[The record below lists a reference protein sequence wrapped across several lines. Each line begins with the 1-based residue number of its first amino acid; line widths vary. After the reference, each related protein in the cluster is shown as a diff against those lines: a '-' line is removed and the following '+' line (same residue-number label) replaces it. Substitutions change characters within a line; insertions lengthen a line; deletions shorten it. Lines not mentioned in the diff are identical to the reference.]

1 MKPIET
7 QRLVL
12 RRWKASDREVFYKM
26 NSDPVVMEYMPKIL
40 TREESDG
47 LMARIEEHFDKHRF
61 GLCAVEEKENG
72 AFVGFTGL
80 SIPRFESH
88 FTPCVEIGWRLDKA
102 FWGKG
107 YATEAAAAMLSAGF
121 NQFGLDEI
129 VSFTS
134 PLNQRSISV
143 MKRLKMTRNPSDDF
157 EHPALPERHPL
168 RKHVL
173 YRITRSVG

>member
-12 RRWKASDREVFYKM
+12 RQWNPSVREAFYKM

-47 LMARIEEHFDKHRF
+47 LMARIEEHFDKHHF
-61 GLCAVEEKENG
+61 GLCAVEEKETG
-72 AFVGFTGL
+72 ALVGFTGL
-80 SIPRFESH
+80 SVPRFESH

-107 YATEAAAAMLSAGF
+107 YATEAAVATLAAGF
-121 NQFGLDEI
+121 NLFGLEEI

-143 MKRLKMTRNPSDDF
+143 MKRLKMTSNPSDDF
-157 EHPALPERHPL
+157 EHPALPEGHPL

-173 YRITRSVG
+173 YRITRSV

>member
-12 RRWKASDREVFYKM
+12 RRWKPSDGEAFYKI
-26 NSDPVVMEYMPKIL
+26 NSDPTVMEFMPQIL

-47 LMARIEEHFDKHRF
+47 LMARIEGHFEEHSF
-61 GLCAVEEKENG
+61 GLCAVEEKDSG
-72 AFVGFTGL
+72 TFMGFTGL
-80 SIPRFESH
+80 SVPRFEAH
-88 FTPCVEIGWRLDKA
+88 FTPCVEIGWRLGKS

-107 YATEAAAAMLSAGF
+107 YATEAALAIMGFGFREWGLS
-121 NQFGLDEI
+121 EI

-134 PLNQRSISV
+134 PLNLRSVAV

-157 EHPALPERHPL
+157 DHPALPEGHPL
-168 RKHVL
+168 RRHLL
-173 YRITRSVG
+173 YRIARPE